1 MKGSNGLTL
10 LEVVIAVAILA
21 VGVLAAAMLQA
32 SSLRATRAAQ
42 DLQSINLVARSQIDS
57 WRGSQLTQT
66 TAETFDCSTGAL
78 TCEVVVRPCTL
89 AGGGLTCTLAT
100 VVDPPAHAVLVTVA
114 SAERSLVLETVVSK

>member
-10 LEVVIAVAILA
+10 LEVVIAVAVLA

-42 DLQSINLVARSQIDS
+42 DLQGINLVARSQIDS
-57 WRGSQLTQT
+57 WRGSRLTQT
-66 TAETFDCSTGAL
+66 TVETFDCSTGSL
-78 TCEVVVRPCTL
+78 TCEVVVRPCAT

-100 VVDPPAHAVLVTVA
+100 VVDPSAHAVIVTVT
-114 SAERSLVLETVVSK
+114 SPERSVALETVVSR